1 MLDVRQSGIKR
12 KIWGV
17 RVGYSLGKL
26 FLEFTE
32 FFAVY
37 ISAPP
42 LLVHGTRGF
51 LLAGLGEFLLPPDFR
66 NDGLVFSH
74 NKPLE

>member
-51 LLAGLGEFLLPPDFR
+51 
-66 NDGLVFSH
+66 
-74 NKPLE
+74 

>member
-17 RVGYSLGKL
+17 RVGYSLGKIISGIYGV
-26 FLEFTE
+26 FRG
-32 FFAVY
+32 VY
-37 ISAPP
+37 IRPP